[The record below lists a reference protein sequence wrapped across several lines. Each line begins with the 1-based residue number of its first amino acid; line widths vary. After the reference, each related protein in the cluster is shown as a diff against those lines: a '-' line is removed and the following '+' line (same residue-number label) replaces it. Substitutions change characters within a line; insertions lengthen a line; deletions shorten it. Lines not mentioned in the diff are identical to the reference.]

1 MTMLWTSVALLTAAV
16 IGVLLW
22 STLRKN
28 GNNAATR
35 AAFDIAVY
43 KDQLSELQ
51 HDLERGLINQT
62 EVESARTEIE
72 RRILALSE
80 EASEV
85 ADTGKIS
92 SSLGRNF
99 STVIIVLAMPALT
112 FGVYLFLGTPDYPNT
127 PFASRDLSAEKA
139 RSQRLKE
146 AAEMAGLIDKLAE
159 RLEEDP
165 NNLRGWLLL
174 GRTYLTME
182 READAVAALRKAVE
196 LAPKNPDVAM
206 ELGEALIVSNDNRV
220 GPESRTILNGVLSS
234 DARSPRARY
243 YLALADAQDGNLKN
257 ALQGWTDLLAVSP
270 ANAPWRATVMQ
281 SIRRA
286 AEDLKVD
293 PASIKPSLSAKLLGP
308 GKASPA
314 QPLPTDAPG
323 PTQKDMEAAGQM
335 SAGDRTEM
343 IKGMVQRLADKLK
356 DNPDDL
362 AGWQRLARAYSVLG
376 ETEKAKHAEQQI
388 QRLSQ

>member
-1 MTMLWTSVALLTAAV
+1 MTMLWSSAAIVTALV
-16 IGVLLW
+16 IAVLLW
-22 STLRKN
+22 STIRRAKN
-28 GNNAATR
+28 GAATR

-72 RRILALSE
+72 RRILALAE
-80 EASEV
+80 EADETV
-85 ADTGKIS
+85 DAGKT
-92 SSLGRNF
+92 SLSF
-99 STVIIVLAMPALT
+99 SIGAIVLAVPALT
-112 FGVYLFLGTPDYPNT
+112 FGVYLYLGTPDYPNI
-127 PFASRDLSAEKA
+127 PFASRDLKAEQA
-139 RSQRLKE
+139 RTQRLKE
-146 AAEMAGLIDKLAE
+146 AAEMAGLIDTLAK

-182 READAVAALRKAVE
+182 READAVAALRRAVE
-196 LAPKNPDVAM
+196 LAPKNPAVAM
-206 ELGEALIVSNDNRV
+206 ELGEALIISNDNRV
-220 GPESRTILNGVLSS
+220 GPESRTILNAVLSS

-257 ALQGWTDLLAVSP
+257 ALQGWTDLLAVSK
-270 ANAPWRATVMQ
+270 ANAPWRATVME

-308 GKASPA
+308 GKASPV
-314 QPLPTDAPG
+314 QPRPTDAPG
-323 PTQKDMEAAGQM
+323 PTQKDVEAAGQM
-335 SAGDRTEM
+335 SAGDRTAM

-362 AGWQRLARAYSVLG
+362 AGWQRLARAYGVLG
-376 ETEKAKHAEQQI
+376 ETEKAKQAEQQI
-388 QRLSQ
+388 KRLSQ

>member
-356 DNPDDL
+356 GNPDDL